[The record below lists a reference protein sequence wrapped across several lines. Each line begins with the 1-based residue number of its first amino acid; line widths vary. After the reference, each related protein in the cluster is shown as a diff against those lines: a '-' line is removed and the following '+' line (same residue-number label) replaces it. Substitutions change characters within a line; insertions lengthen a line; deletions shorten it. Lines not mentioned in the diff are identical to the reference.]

1 LERKNKIMTRFL
13 LAAALTLLLCGCST
27 VNTHISP
34 YLGMAGYAATNPAS
48 VQILTAEPTDRAHQ
62 RLGEIFLDIS
72 GSPSR
77 EKLEKKLKAAAA
89 NLGANAVFIV
99 YDQTHVFP
107 VVYVGYWG
115 PSVSQDL
122 TRGIVAV
129 AIRYK

>member
-1 LERKNKIMTRFL
+1 MRRFL
-13 LAAALTLLLCGCST
+13 FATALTLLLCGCST
-27 VNTHISP
+27 VSTRINP

-48 VQILTAEPTDRAHQ
+48 VQILAAEPTDRAHQ

-77 EKLEKKLKAAAA
+77 EKLEKKLRAGAA

-99 YDQTHVFP
+99 YDQTHIFP

-115 PSVSQDL
+115 PNVTQDM
-122 TRGIVAV
+122 TRGIVGV